1 MLLLIHVSS
10 SIWVPL
16 PEVEKMGVKEETE
29 VKRVG
34 SSIRVPF
41 LLGNN
46 MYKMEYVPEGKSA
59 CSVEADSFVYW
70 ALANSPPIFQ
80 HLPSTVLYLPR
91 DQAFLLADEDGKIAI
106 YSINQHSLM
115 TPIFPPLQLTN
126 STSPHQP
133 ILLQSK
139 HDSLAYYLS

>member
-1 MLLLIHVSS
+1 MKMIWKLIMLLLIHVST

-46 MYKMEYVPEGKSA
+46 MYKMEYVP
-59 CSVEADSFVYW
+59 
-70 ALANSPPIFQ
+70 
-80 HLPSTVLYLPR
+80 
-91 DQAFLLADEDGKIAI
+91 
-106 YSINQHSLM
+106 
-115 TPIFPPLQLTN
+115 
-126 STSPHQP
+126 
-133 ILLQSK
+133 
-139 HDSLAYYLS
+139 